1 MKWLAEVLLL
11 LAAPVNGIPAY
22 GDDSG
27 PSPLAVALLGDRT
40 RVSTSIP
47 LDPLSWTFIGP
58 APNVDHDPSTGYV
71 ENAGGRITGIA
82 ADPTDPN
89 TIYIAAAGG
98 GVWKSTPTKDGLAW
112 IPLTDQQPLVPAA
125 KRTQFMGAIA
135 LAAPSN
141 PSVIYA
147 GTGEANMGPSKANEF
162 RFNIYAGHGIL
173 KSTDAGGSWI
183 LLTGNGDDGTLD
195 NFEQR
200 TFSRIVVDPNNPDIV
215 YAAVGAVAIN
225 GLSGNTGIWKST
237 NGGTTWANTTAA
249 DISTTASYS
258 DLVMDPVNP
267 QTLYAAVGT
276 PSGDDANG
284 VYRTDDGGDHW
295 IRRDSGFPPDVGRV
309 ALAISSSDSRTLY
322 AAIANPSTQ
331 GLRGLRRTTNRGDSW
346 AAVTAPEPLCPEGGM
361 DHIYLGG
368 AGDYHNTLAID
379 PSNRDGVFAGGL
391 CLIARTAPTD
401 PWFAV
406 ADGDLMGPHRDHH
419 AMAFDATGRLLN
431 GNDGGIWRLFD
442 PDQDDPDERDPHLLH
457 WKNLNVNLGITQ
469 FVGLALHPT
478 DLGRAYGG
486 TQDTGTQRFQDSL
499 AWTRLLRGDGGATVV
514 SVLNPDR
521 VYQITRLN
529 AFRSGCGDIGM
540 DFVRRSDDGG
550 EHWARKMNGISS
562 CNANFYLP
570 LILDPAHSVDD
581 SDRLL
586 LGTDQVFE
594 TTNNAE
600 NWSALG
606 AFVFP
611 AQIDALAAAAS
622 DGNWI
627 YASAGGH
634 LFRTQN
640 RGSSWISIDVP
651 GLNDHF
657 AALLVNP
664 VNRQIVYA
672 VRDRFDGGHV
682 FRSDNG
688 GDIWNDISGDLPDL
702 PVYTIA
708 LDRRFSPRRLYIGT
722 DSGVFSSE
730 NGGRNWHPLQSNLP
744 NVQVNQLVLNED
756 LGVLAAATHGRGVWE
771 LQVDRP
777 PLTTAM
783 TPKTRRP
790 ARRP

>member
-1 MKWLAEVLLL
+1 
-11 LAAPVNGIPAY
+11 
-22 GDDSG
+22 
-27 PSPLAVALLGDRT
+27 
-40 RVSTSIP
+40 
-47 LDPLSWTFIGP
+47 
-58 APNVDHDPSTGYV
+58 
-71 ENAGGRITGIA
+71 
-82 ADPTDPN
+82 
-89 TIYIAAAGG
+89 
-98 GVWKSTPTKDGLAW
+98 
-112 IPLTDQQPLVPAA
+112 
-125 KRTQFMGAIA
+125 
-135 LAAPSN
+135 
-141 PSVIYA
+141 
-147 GTGEANMGPSKANEF
+147 
-162 RFNIYAGHGIL
+162 
-173 KSTDAGGSWI
+173 
-183 LLTGNGDDGTLD
+183 
-195 NFEQR
+195 
-200 TFSRIVVDPNNPDIV
+200 
-215 YAAVGAVAIN
+215 
-225 GLSGNTGIWKST
+225 
-237 NGGTTWANTTAA
+237 
-249 DISTTASYS
+249 
-258 DLVMDPVNP
+258 
-267 QTLYAAVGT
+267 
-276 PSGDDANG
+276 
-284 VYRTDDGGDHW
+284 
-295 IRRDSGFPPDVGRV
+295 
-309 ALAISSSDSRTLY
+309 
-322 AAIANPSTQ
+322 
-331 GLRGLRRTTNRGDSW
+331 
-346 AAVTAPEPLCPEGGM
+346 M

-406 ADGDLMGPHRDHH
+406 ADGDRMGPHRDHH

-570 LILDPAHSVDD
+570 LILDPAHSVED

-622 DGNWI
+622 DGNRI

-783 TPKTRRP
+783 TPKPRRP